1 MLKGVKSY
9 LINIG
14 LIVGISAF
22 SIYISVGKE
31 FKSVFKT
38 VFNARPGWLLLLA
51 VWMLGYYITDG
62 ISMWIA
68 GKAYKSDYTK
78 KEGFVTGI
86 VGTFFSDITPSSTG
100 GQFAQI
106 FLYNNQGIPPAV
118 SSSILM
124 GCFIAYQ
131 IVIIGYTATIML
143 VHSAY
148 YLTLGEEILGMA
160 MIGFAINL
168 GVALV
173 LFIGARSDKFQ
184 VFLIRRVVFLLS
196 KTPFVKNYEETS
208 SKIEAFFADFR
219 RQLDHLMKNKKMLAE
234 ICLCDV
240 IKLTLMYSTPFFA
253 FKALGIGVHMNQ
265 FVEFIAL
272 ASIINLINAFLPI
285 PGASG
290 GSEGCFMI
298 LFGFLGRANASSAML
313 VWRFASFYYGMILGF
328 ITFLVSKDTK
338 GSPPI
343 ETETI
348 HD

>member
-1 MLKGVKSY
+1 MIKGVKGY
-9 LINIG
+9 IMNIA
-14 LIVGISAF
+14 LIVAISAF

-38 VFNARPGWLLLLA
+38 VFHARPGWLLFLA
-51 VWMLGYYITDG
+51 VWMLCYYITDG

-68 GKAYKSDYTK
+68 GKAYNSKYTK
-78 KEGFVTGI
+78 KQGFVTGI
-86 VGTFFSDITPSSTG
+86 VGTFFSGITPSSTG

-106 FLYNNQGIPPAV
+106 FLYNNQGIPPAA
-118 SSSILM
+118 SSGILM

-131 IVIIGYTATIML
+131 IVIIGYATTIMI

-160 MIGFAINL
+160 MFGFAINL

-184 VFLIRRVVFLLS
+184 TFLIRRVVFLLS
-196 KTPFVKNYEETS
+196 KTPFVKNYEATS
-208 SKIEAFFADFR
+208 AKIETFFADFR
-219 RQLDHLMKNKKMLAE
+219 HQLDRLMLNKSMLFK
-234 ICLCDV
+234 ICVCDV
-240 IKLTLMYSTPFFA
+240 IKLTIMYCTPFFA
-253 FKALGIGVHMNQ
+253 CKSLGIEVHMNQ

-272 ASIINLINAFLPI
+272 ASVIHLINAFLPI

-313 VWRFASFYYGMILGF
+313 VWRFSQFYYGMILGF

-338 GSPPI
+338 SQKPVETQPI
-343 ETETI
+343 R
-348 HD
+348 D